1 MKKTKRRL
9 KKKFIVFLFI
19 YFILFTSYF
28 AFSTLSKYASQVNTS
43 DQVSVAR
50 FSVNATGNNANID
63 MIAGNGGSSLTYTV
77 TITSASEVAT
87 NYSIMLTNV
96 PTGVKVK
103 LDNGSYISGTNNEI
117 SFNNAGTFAPNDS
130 NSTRTHTLTFMA
142 EIGAATQSNASIG
155 LDVVFTQVQPQNL
168 P

>member
-1 MKKTKRRL
+1 ML
-9 KKKFIVFLFI
+9 
-19 YFILFTSYF
+19 TSYS
-28 AFSTLSKYASQVNTS
+28 AFNTLSKYASQVNTS
-43 DQVSVAR
+43 DQASVAR
-50 FSVNATGNNANID
+50 FSVNASGNNANID

-77 TITSASEVAT
+77 TVTSTSEVAT
-87 NYSIMLTNV
+87 NYSIKLTNV

-142 EIGAATQSNASIG
+142 EIGASTQSNASIG
-155 LDVVFTQVQPQNL
+155 IDVVFTQVQPQNL

>member
-19 YFILFTSYF
+19 HFILFTSYF
-28 AFSTLSKYASQVNTS
+28 TFNTVSKYVGEMNKTNQI
-43 DQVSVAR
+43 SVAR
-50 FSVNATGNNANID
+50 FSVNATGNNSNIS

-77 TITSASEVAT
+77 TITSTSEVAT
-87 NYSIMLTNV
+87 DYSIILTNV

-103 LDNGSYISGTNNEI
+103 LDNGSYMSETNNEI
-117 SFNNAGTFAPNDS
+117 SFNNVGTFVPNDS

-142 EIGAATQSNASIG
+142 EIGTATQSNSSIG
-155 LDVVFTQVQPQNL
+155 LDVVFTQVQP
-168 P
+168 

>member
-19 YFILFTSYF
+19 YFILLTSYF
-28 AFSTLSKYASQVNTS
+28 TFSTVAKYAGEISRTNQI
-43 DQVSVAR
+43 SVAR
-50 FSVNATGNNANID
+50 FNVSATGNNSNIS
-63 MIAGNGGSSLTYTV
+63 MVAGNGGSSLTYTV
-77 TITSASEVAT
+77 TVTSISEVAT
-87 NYSIMLTNV
+87 SYSILLTNV

>member
-28 AFSTLSKYASQVNTS
+28 TFSTVAKYAGEISRTNQI
-43 DQVSVAR
+43 SVAR

-77 TITSASEVAT
+77 TITNTSEVAT

-103 LDNGSYISGTNNEI
+103 LDNGSYMSGTNNEI

-142 EIGAATQSNASIG
+142 EIGTATQSNASIG

>member
-19 YFILFTSYF
+19 YFILLTSYS
-28 AFSTLSKYASQVNTS
+28 AFNTLSKYASQVNTS
-43 DQVSVAR
+43 DQASVAR
-50 FSVNATGNNANID
+50 FSVNATGNNSNIS

-77 TITSASEVAT
+77 TITSTSEVAT
-87 NYSIMLTNV
+87 DYSIILTNV

-103 LDNGSYISGTNNEI
+103 LDNGSYMSETNNEI
-117 SFNNAGTFAPNDS
+117 SFNNVGTFVPNDS

-142 EIGAATQSNASIG
+142 EIGTATQSNSSIG
-155 LDVVFTQVQPQNL
+155 LDVVFTQVQP
-168 P
+168 

>member
-28 AFSTLSKYASQVNTS
+28 AFNTLSKYASQVNTN

-50 FSVNATGNNANID
+50 FSVSATGNNANID
-63 MIAGNGGSSLTYTV
+63 MIAGNSGSSLTYTV
-77 TITSASEVAT
+77 TVTSTSEVAA
-87 NYSIMLTNV
+87 NYSIILTSV

-103 LDNGSYISGTNNEI
+103 LDNGSFESETNGTIN
-117 SFNNAGTFAPNDS
+117 FNNVGTFNANDS

-142 EIGAATQSNASIG
+142 EIGTTTQSNTSIG
-155 LDVVFTQVQPQNL
+155 LDVIFTQVQPRNL

>member
-28 AFSTLSKYASQVNTS
+28 TFNTVSKYVGEMNKTNQI
-43 DQVSVAR
+43 SVAR
-50 FSVNATGNNANID
+50 FSVNATGNNSNIS

-77 TITSASEVAT
+77 TITSTSEVAT
-87 NYSIMLTNV
+87 DYSIILTNV

-103 LDNGSYISGTNNEI
+103 LDNGSYMSETNNEI
-117 SFNNAGTFAPNDS
+117 SFNNVGTFVPNDS

-142 EIGAATQSNASIG
+142 EIGTATQSNSSIG
-155 LDVVFTQVQPQNL
+155 LDVVFTQVQP
-168 P
+168 